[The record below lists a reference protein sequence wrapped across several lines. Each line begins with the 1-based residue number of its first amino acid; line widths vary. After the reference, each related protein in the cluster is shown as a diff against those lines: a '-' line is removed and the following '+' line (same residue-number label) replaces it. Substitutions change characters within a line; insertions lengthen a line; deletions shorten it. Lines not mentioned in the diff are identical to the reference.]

1 MLTTADRFSVD
12 FPPDIGDHSLS
23 ILKDF
28 DDGNS
33 DDCTSDDVNSDNVN
47 SDNDNSD
54 NVNKGVEMKATL
66 LAVTFLIDYLH
77 FEADPGD
84 SDGDED

>member
-12 FPPDIGDHSLS
+12 FPPDIGDHSFS
-23 ILKDF
+23 FLKYFEDV
-28 DDGNS
+28 N
-33 DDCTSDDVNSDNVN
+33 SDDVNSDDVN

>member
-1 MLTTADRFSVD
+1 MMAIS
-12 FPPDIGDHSLS
+12 
-23 ILKDF
+23 

-33 DDCTSDDVNSDNVN
+33 DNSNFDVM
-47 SDNDNSD
+47 
-54 NVNKGVEMKATL
+54 NKGVEMKATL

-84 SDGDED
+84 SDEDED

>member
-12 FPPDIGDHSLS
+12 FPPDIGDYSLS

-33 DDCTSDDVNSDNVN
+33 DDCTSDDVNSDN
-47 SDNDNSD
+47 DNSD
-54 NVNKGVEMKATL
+54 DVNKGVEMKATL